1 MIDSSKRLV
10 ELMEFRS
17 LMGLNVSSNDVKR
30 IWGRRFF
37 KNEKKKSEKQLV
49 NYHVENKIK
58 IAKENIS
65 KLLVFNW
72 VQFIGVSGS
81 VAAGFAKEEDDID
94 LFVVVRNNCMWLY
107 RGIISLKNIFHKKI
121 RTKKDSDVK
130 DKLCI
135 NLIAEERGV
144 EFSNDIFNFHELMY
158 LKPIYNEKYLSY
170 IYSRN
175 EWLRDDYG
183 IKKELT
189 QTKISSTKN
198 VSVFFSIFNSLAF
211 FFQLFFMVLSN
222 HNPEVERLKYNS
234 RNGKIEF
241 FSTQHKEKVVSN
253 YLKRFKST
261 N

>member
-37 KNEKKKSEKQLV
+37 KNESKKTEKESV
-49 NYHVENKIK
+49 NTHAENKIK
-58 IAKENIS
+58 IAKAGIS
-65 KLLVFNW
+65 KLLLFDW
-72 VQFIGVSGS
+72 VKFIGVSGS

-94 LFVVVRNNCMWLY
+94 LFIVVKNNCMWLY
-107 RGIISLKNIFHKKI
+107 RGIISLRNIFHRKI

-135 NLIAEERGV
+135 NLISEERGV
-144 EFSNDIFNFHELMY
+144 GFSSDIFNFHELMY

-170 IYSRN
+170 IYWRN
-175 EWLRDDYG
+175 EWLRSDYG

-198 VSVFFSIFNSLAF
+198 VSIFFSLFNSLAF
-211 FFQLFFMVLSN
+211 FLQLFFMIISN
-222 HNPEVERLKYNS
+222 HNPEVERLKNNS
-234 RNGKIEF
+234 RNGRIEF
-241 FSTQHKEKVVSN
+241 FSTKHKEKVVSN
-253 YLKRFKST
+253 YLERFKSI